1 MPNRSQLQDL
11 LNQLEN
17 DLRSREHSP
26 QAYQENKTAWALL
39 EQTVRSLSHSLLAS
53 RWKLAD
59 DDVEDSLQ
67 QVLLKFQSLETL
79 RRVRSAGNVEGYIAV
94 MLKNVALDLMRRRE
108 LEHRL
113 FHPLDEEVV
122 QQKPAAAPDLS
133 REMET
138 GRRSV
143 LREELR
149 SLPAEDKALLRM
161 RFWKGMSIQ
170 QIAKETGLTYS
181 ATAVRLFRI
190 LHRMRA
196 HMEQQNTWNQ

>member
-11 LNQLEN
+11 LNQLES
-17 DLRSREHSP
+17 DLKNREQSP
-26 QAYQENKTAWALL
+26 QTYQENNAAWALL
-39 EQTVRSLSHSLLAS
+39 EQTVRALSHALLAV

-59 DDVEDSLQ
+59 DDVADVLQ

-79 RRVRSAGNVEGYIAV
+79 RRVRSAGNIEGYIAV

-113 FHPLDEEVV
+113 FHPLEDDIA
-122 QQKPAAAPDLS
+122 QQDPGTTSELAQ
-133 REMET
+133 E
-138 GRRSV
+138 RRTT

-149 SLPAEDKALLRM
+149 ALPAEDRTLLRM
-161 RFWKGMSIQ
+161 RFWKNMSIRE
-170 QIAKETGLTYS
+170 IAEETGLTYS

>member
-11 LNQLEN
+11 LNQLES
-17 DLRSREHSP
+17 DLKNREQSP
-26 QAYQENKTAWALL
+26 QTYQENSAAWTLL
-39 EQTVRSLSHSLLAS
+39 EQTVRALSQALLAV

-59 DDVEDSLQ
+59 DDVADVLQ

-79 RRVRSAGNVEGYIAV
+79 RRVRSAGNIEGYIAV

-113 FHPLDEEVV
+113 FYPLEEDIA
-122 QQKPAAAPDLS
+122 QQDSDTASSMAEH
-133 REMET
+133 RT
-138 GRRSV
+138 TT

-149 SLPAEDKALLRM
+149 ALPAEDRTLLRL
-161 RFWKGMSIQ
+161 RFWKNMSIRE
-170 QIAKETGLTYS
+170 IAEETGLTYS

-196 HMEQQNTWNQ
+196 HMEQQQTWNQ